1 MIVIGAERLGLE
13 PGCLM
18 SSQQVTSSISI
29 SLGQELNEERVPGR
43 TDCPESILSFS
54 YRLTKNELDDEV
66 AESFAEMLKVNQT
79 LKHLW

>member
-1 MIVIGAERLGLE
+1 ML
-13 PGCLM
+13 
-18 SSQQVTSSISI
+18 SSQQVISSISWRR
-29 SLGQELNEERVPGR
+29 LGQELNEERVPGR
-43 TDCPESILSFS
+43 TECPESILPFS